1 MSNYNDFKNKNT
13 QFTGT
18 EGIKVPVGTTGQR
31 GSITGQLRFNST
43 SGLAEY
49 YNGSNFVNIEGTP
62 IVSSISP
69 TAINT
74 ATDSLPQNITI
85 TGVNF
90 QSGATVTFRDSGGTD
105 VNSPTVTFN
114 SGTSLTAAVPN
125 TVSVAQQPLDVIV
138 TNPTGLIASLT
149 DALQLDAAPTFT
161 TNAGNLGT
169 IFDAQDANHFT
180 IAATDPDGGT
190 VTFAETGA
198 TNLSGAGLAI
208 SSAGVISG
216 NPNDVSSDT
225 TVSFDIAATDNE
237 SNVTTRSFNIIVKQ
251 ALDGSTSAKAAF
263 SAQDLVNAGV
273 SSGSGKYVNIDGTTV
288 QMEYDSTDKFGN
300 GVSGWLKFDSSFR
313 NSYGSNLSPSAYST
327 GPGNSASWQS
337 NYQNWSIGN
346 QSSHTSSTGIGHV
359 RMKIPRLQYARIET
373 LSGYNSGSQTADDSS
388 VENNSFYDDNN
399 GAKHIS
405 YAINRSPTDAN
416 TSGYPVSIYNTNLS
430 NAYDTTNKSQG
441 STGNL
446 IYPYPGGLFGTLG
459 TTNKTV
465 NDFST
470 VSFSSFDSSG
480 VMFMS
485 SWSGDSGSE
494 QIDYSNFTM
503 WIH

>member
-18 EGIKVPVGTTGQR
+18 EGIKVPIGTTGQR
-31 GSITGQLRFNST
+31 GSTTGQLRFNST

-69 TAINT
+69 TSINT
-74 ATDSLPQNITI
+74 STDALPQNITI

-90 QSGATVTFRDSGGTD
+90 QSGATVTFRDSAGTD

-114 SGTSLTAAVPN
+114 SGTSLTAVVPN
-125 TVSVAQQPLDVIV
+125 TVSIPQQPLDVIV

-180 IAATDPDGGT
+180 IAATDPDGGS

-251 ALDGSTSAKAAF
+251 ALDGSTTAKAAF
-263 SAQDLVNAGV
+263 SAQDLINAGV
-273 SSGSGKYVNIDGTTV
+273 SSGSGKYVNIDGTIV
-288 QMEYDSTDKFGN
+288 QMEYDSTDRFGD

-313 NSYGSNLSPSAYST
+313 NSYGSNLSPAAYST

-346 QSSHTSSTGIGHV
+346 QSSHTGSTGIGHV
-359 RMKIPRLQYARIET
+359 RMKIPRLQYARVET
-373 LSGYNSGSQTADDSS
+373 LTGYNSGSQTADDSN
-388 VENNSFYDDNN
+388 VEGQPYDSDITN
-399 GAKHIS
+399 GHVQ
-405 YAINRSPTDAN
+405 YAINRSPQTPN
-416 TSGYPVSIYNTNLS
+416 TSGYPISIYNTNLS
-430 NAYDTTNKSQG
+430 NSYDTTNRSQG

-465 NDFST
+465 NDFNT
-470 VSFSSFDSSG
+470 VSFASFDSSG